1 LESQLRAASVP
12 VHVIGK
18 HTTADP
24 LAWVKLLRTLRQIEP
39 DIVHTWIFA
48 ANAYGRYAALWA
60 KVPCIVGSERS
71 VDPWKGTWQ
80 LTIDRYLAKRTHG
93 ISTNSPGVVDF
104 YHEQGID
111 RSNFK
116 IIPNGIEL
124 RDPRLEI
131 SRQEAFERL
140 GIPLNHRLILSIGRL
155 WHQKGYKDLI
165 WAAEMLRILRSEVSY
180 VILGEGPERQRLE
193 AYRDN
198 VRAAA
203 SVHLIGHRPDAMQIL
218 PHADLLW
225 NGSLYEGQSNVIL
238 EAMQAGVP
246 VLATDIPGNRDLIE
260 NEKTGILF
268 PVGDV
273 DRLMRISNQLLD
285 DSQWRVRLIES
296 AREHVARE
304 HSASTMIQRHEAWYR
319 QLLQR

>member
-1 LESQLRAASVP
+1 
-12 VHVIGK
+12 
-18 HTTADP
+18 
-24 LAWVKLLRTLRQIEP
+24 
-39 DIVHTWIFA
+39 
-48 ANAYGRYAALWA
+48 
-60 KVPCIVGSERS
+60 
-71 VDPWKGTWQ
+71 
-80 LTIDRYLAKRTHG
+80 
-93 ISTNSPGVVDF
+93 VVDF

-203 SVHLIGHRPDAMQIL
+203 SVHLIGHRLDAMQIL